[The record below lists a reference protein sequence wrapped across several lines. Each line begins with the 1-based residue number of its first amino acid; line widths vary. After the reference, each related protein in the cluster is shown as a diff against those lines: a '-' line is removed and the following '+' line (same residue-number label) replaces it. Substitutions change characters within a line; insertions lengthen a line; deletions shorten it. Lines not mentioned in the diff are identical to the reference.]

1 MGSAKE
7 TARQLRAENEELR
20 RRLEEA
26 EETLNV
32 IRSGKVD
39 AVVVSGA
46 EGKQVFTLK
55 GADHAY
61 RALVENMSEGAAT
74 LDADGTILYCNKRL
88 AAMLQMPL
96 EQMITAPFRR
106 FVSPLDHRT
115 FDALLPRAG
124 REGGKNELTLITAKG
139 SLIPVNL
146 SMNVL
151 KLEEKQVISMV
162 ATDLMQQR
170 ELARLKAE
178 FLSNVSH
185 ELRTPLQSIMG
196 FTKLMLQGKVPDP
209 ETQREFLT
217 IMDKQGGHL
226 VNLIESL
233 LDVSRIESGR
243 FEIRRQRSLI
253 ENIIDD
259 ALQSAYSVANE
270 KGIIINRDIPATLP
284 EVDVDGERLD
294 QLMTNL
300 LSNAVKFSNG
310 GSEINVRAEVKD
322 DELLVRITDH
332 GVGIAQED
340 MPHLFDRFYQV
351 DGSTTRAASG
361 TGLGLYISKQIVE
374 AHGGNIWVESEL
386 GKGSTFC
393 FTIPKL
399 LTKKQKRIGEILV
412 EDGLITNRDLERALR
427 KQRGHKAEPPEK
439 PK

>member
-1 MGSAKE
+1 M
-7 TARQLRAENEELR
+7 
-20 RRLEEA
+20 
-26 EETLNV
+26 
-32 IRSGKVD
+32 
-39 AVVVSGA
+39 
-46 EGKQVFTLK
+46 
-55 GADHAY
+55 
-61 RALVENMSEGAAT
+61 
-74 LDADGTILYCNKRL
+74 
-88 AAMLQMPL
+88 
-96 EQMITAPFRR
+96 
-106 FVSPLDHRT
+106 
-115 FDALLPRAG
+115 
-124 REGGKNELTLITAKG
+124 
-139 SLIPVNL
+139 
-146 SMNVL
+146 
-151 KLEEKQVISMV
+151 
-162 ATDLMQQR
+162 
-170 ELARLKAE
+170 
-178 FLSNVSH
+178 
-185 ELRTPLQSIMG
+185 MG

-284 EVDVDGERLD
+284 EVDVDGERLG

-322 DELLVRITDH
+322 DELLVRVTDH